1 MTKVMRHS
9 EGQKQ
14 LFSGLK
20 QIFSDK
26 ERNEDGFERIE
37 KVLEGLVTADNENK
51 KSVLDQVSCSMI
63 MNIIVLIVM
72 CVPGVP
78 RVRHQGAVS
87 GSDSKH
93 RVMSSICGPVR
104 HTGSQEGILFSRNCY
119 PGFVRYV

>member
-26 ERNEDGFERIE
+26 ERNEDGFEKIE

-63 MNIIVLIVM
+63 IINIIILIVM
-72 CVPGVP
+72 CRRCSESSPP
-78 RVRHQGAVS
+78 RSCVRTRLQ
-87 GSDSKH
+87 
-93 RVMSSICGPVR
+93 
-104 HTGSQEGILFSRNCY
+104 T
-119 PGFVRYV
+119 

>member
-26 ERNEDGFERIE
+26 ERNEDGFEKIE

-51 KSVLDQVSCSMI
+51 KSVLDQVTFSLS
-63 MNIIVLIVM
+63 IIIIILIVM
-72 CVPGVP
+72 CRRCSESSPP
-78 RVRHQGAVS
+78 RSCVRIRLQ
-87 GSDSKH
+87 
-93 RVMSSICGPVR
+93 
-104 HTGSQEGILFSRNCY
+104 T
-119 PGFVRYV
+119 